1 MFICFSCEKETTVVE
16 KEQTFTPSAG
26 ANARISADNT
36 VALQQ
41 SMTKINTTLSNQKSR
56 VRILHAEYLTGP
68 DSKQAGQLVYAND
81 RNKRLSTQWVPSDPN
96 RNANG
101 NNITYLVDKTYN
113 TANNFNATPDFNAE
127 AEIDAAMNTWNNATA
142 CSRLPI
148 IKRTDDENVNPNFV
162 LQLFFGA
169 AVDNRPADPF
179 AADIVNTG
187 FLPYS
192 VFQAIFQQD
201 APFVLAVCWTLT
213 FVDDNGDPLDSD
225 NDGYIDTALKEVWY
239 NDGFAWSST
248 GAGNTIDVQTVA
260 LHENGH
266 ALEMGHFGKIFETSA
281 NGKLHFS
288 PKTIMNASYSGVQ
301 RELDGSALGA
311 HCSIFGSWPNK

>member
-1 MFICFSCEKETTVVE
+1 M
-16 KEQTFTPSAG
+16 
-26 ANARISADNT
+26 AN
-36 VALQQ
+36 
-41 SMTKINTTLSNQKSR
+41 K
-56 VRILHAEYLTGP
+56 
-68 DSKQAGQLVYAND
+68 
-81 RNKRLSTQWVPSDPN
+81 
-96 RNANG
+96 
-101 NNITYLVDKTYN
+101 
-113 TANNFNATPDFNAE
+113 FNAAPDFNAE
-127 AEIDAAMNTWNNATA
+127 AEIDAAMSTWNNSTA

-148 IKRTDDENVNPNFV
+148 IKRVDDETVNPNFV
-162 LQLFFGA
+162 LQLFFGTA
-169 AVDNRPADPF
+169 LDERPANPF

-192 VFQAIFQQD
+192 IFQAVFGTVD

-213 FVDDNGDPLDSD
+213 FVDDNGNPLDSD
-225 NDGYIDTALKEVWY
+225 RDGYVDTALKEVWY

-281 NGKLHFS
+281 NSKLHFS

-301 RELDGSALGA
+301 RQLDGSALGA